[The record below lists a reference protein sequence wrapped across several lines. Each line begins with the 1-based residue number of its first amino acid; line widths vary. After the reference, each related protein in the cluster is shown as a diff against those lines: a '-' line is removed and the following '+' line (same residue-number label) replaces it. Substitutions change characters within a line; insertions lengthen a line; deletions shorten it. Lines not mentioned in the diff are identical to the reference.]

1 MRQRV
6 ERALEKA
13 VRCYDDDAARLCDIV
28 RQVQASSKV
37 TGLVARP
44 SAFFALEHCTLSCL
58 TLPLPPSLPPSLPL
72 SLSLSPSPFCVFL
85 PLSRPLPLLVCSP
98 TLSPSFRA
106 CMPAAARALPSI
118 FVPVFPGIAPCS
130 FRSRRVRATA
140 GALDSATAS
149 IPRLCCLS
157 GAQIS
162 HHSVNF
168 EAAESRVTALMQST
182 VCEAPAG
189 SLPSTCESLS
199 DSDCIAPCRADPSV
213 VGTAAGYRLR
223 VPLGPPPGPAGRGAG
238 PRRRDRAGEEPLQ
251 PPLRRGEHRRLQVC
265 PRLST
270 RRRERLALYRWG
282 WS

>member
-1 MRQRV
+1 MLTRDSIRWPRLSQK
-6 ERALEKA
+6 ERASHVAPVRRVCRRVWRGGSILRSPASAAPPCPTASRIPPLLESAGRAGRLRRLPPVMAVPHATEGGAGPGEGGAVLRRRRGAA
-13 VRCYDDDAARLCDIV
+13 VRHCEAGAGQLEGHRPRSSTQCILCPGALYSLLS
-28 RQVQASSKV
+28 RS
-37 TGLVARP
+37 P
-44 SAFFALEHCTLSCL
+44 PPFF
-58 TLPLPPSLPPSLPL
+58 PPSLPPSLTFAL
-72 SLSLSPSPFCVFL
+72 SLSPFCVFL

-168 EAAESRVTALMQST
+168 EAAES
-182 VCEAPAG
+182 E
-189 SLPSTCESLS
+189 
-199 DSDCIAPCRADPSV
+199 
-213 VGTAAGYRLR
+213 
-223 VPLGPPPGPAGRGAG
+223 
-238 PRRRDRAGEEPLQ
+238 
-251 PPLRRGEHRRLQVC
+251 
-265 PRLST
+265 
-270 RRRERLALYRWG
+270 
-282 WS
+282 